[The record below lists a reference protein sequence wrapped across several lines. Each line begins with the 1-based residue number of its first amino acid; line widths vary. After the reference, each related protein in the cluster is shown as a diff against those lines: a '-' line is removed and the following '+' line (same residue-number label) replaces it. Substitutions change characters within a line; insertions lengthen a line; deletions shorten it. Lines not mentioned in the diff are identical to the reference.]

1 MYESFFIII
10 FEMNNLF

>member
-1 MYESFFIII
+1 MRVFIII